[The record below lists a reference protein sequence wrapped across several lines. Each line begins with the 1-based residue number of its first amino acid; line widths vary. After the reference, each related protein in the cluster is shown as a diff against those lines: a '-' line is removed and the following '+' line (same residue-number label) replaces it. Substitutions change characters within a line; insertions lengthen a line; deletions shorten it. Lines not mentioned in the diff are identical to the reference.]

1 MTTVRRRR
9 PAVLAAIAAAGLV
22 CTAAPAAVAA
32 SPSPSPSAALPSGLY
47 GAGDPTYDG
56 VWRQSLALLAQ
67 DTVGVRPAA
76 KAVDWLTG
84 QQCDGGGFPSYRADA
99 TGDCDAQLPLDSNAT
114 AAAVQALAA
123 LGGDGNDAAVDKGVA
138 WLKSVQ
144 NEDGGWSY
152 NPGGASDANSTSIVI
167 GALAAAGEKPEAVTS
182 KGGKTPY
189 DALLTFAQPCDAE
202 EAGAFVYQPG
212 TPGLVADSTAAA
224 VLGAHGAGLVAT
236 AGTADAKGLTC
247 AKATSAEGAAHNGA
261 VYLAKA
267 LAATGHLDTPPMP
280 GAENPEKKPDFG
292 NTADAVV
299 ALYAQGLG
307 DQAEKPLKWLQQN
320 ADAWA
325 KENGPAAY
333 AQLIFAAHAAGA
345 DPKSFGSTDLVAA
358 LNATGPAPEAA
369 SPQGSASASAEEK
382 KDEDKDEDKDKNDD
396 GSGLGPWWIVGVFF
410 AASVGVGF
418 LLSGRKKNRQQ

>member
-1 MTTVRRRR
+1 MNTARRRR
-9 PAVLAAIAAAGLV
+9 SAALAAFAAAGLV
-22 CTAAPAAVAA
+22 FTAAPAAVAA
-32 SPSPSPSAALPSGLY
+32 PSPTTSAALPSGLY
-47 GAGDPTYDG
+47 GEGDPTYDG

-84 QQCDGGGFPSYRADA
+84 QQCDSGGFPSYRADA
-99 TGDCDAQLPLDSNAT
+99 TGDCDAKLPLDSNAT

-123 LGGDGNDAAVDKGVA
+123 LGGNDAALDKGVA

-144 NEDGGWSY
+144 NQDGGWSY
-152 NPGGASDANSTSIVI
+152 NPGGPSDANSTSIVI

-224 VLGAHGAGLVAT
+224 VLGAHGAGLVVA
-236 AGTADAKGLTC
+236 AGAADAKGLAC
-247 AKATSAEGAAHNGA
+247 EKAANAADAAHNGA

-267 LAATGHLDTPPMP
+267 LDGTGHLDTPPMP

-299 ALYAQGLG
+299 ALHAQGMG
-307 DQAEKPLKWLQQN
+307 EAAKKPLAWLQQN
-320 ADAWA
+320 ADGWA

-345 DPKSFGSTDLVAA
+345 DPKSFGPTDLVAG

-369 SPQGSASASAEEK
+369 SPQGSASSEENKEK
-382 KDEDKDEDKDKNDD
+382 KDEDKDDD
-396 GSGLGPWWIVGVFF
+396 GSGVGAWWIVGAFF

-418 LLSGRKKNRQQ
+418 LLSGRKKNRQP